1 MNKDPDI
8 IEPRTPNPEPRTP
21 KYWFNP
27 TQPLW
32 LPPGTVRAL
41 LVLGLTWSVILIM
54 AKFAV
59 MQEDIPPGV
68 KEVMM
73 ALLPAIVLLI
83 KDYISIR
90 SNGQSQ
96 NPTQSQ

>member
-1 MNKDPDI
+1 MTEDQVK
-8 IEPRTPNPEPRTP
+8 RR
-21 KYWFNP
+21 WFDP

-54 AKFAV
+54 GKFAV
-59 MQEDIPPGV
+59 MQQDIPAGV

-83 KDYISIR
+83 KDYITIR
-90 SNGQSQ
+90 NGQ
-96 NPTQSQ
+96 PPPAGKD